1 MDVLFLV
8 GAAVIGA
15 TVQFWRAVA
24 IAGSQLVVGIVAV
37 LNLALGLGIPPLAL
51 LAVYVICIGLGF
63 ATYLQGLKLAKDHPR
78 RETCELLGASS
89 VFGMLGVVAAN
100 LAAIAMR

>member
-15 TVQFWRAVA
+15 TVRFWRAVA
-24 IAGSQLVVGIVAV
+24 IATAQLVVGIVAV
-37 LNLALGLGIPPLAL
+37 LNLALALGIPPLVLVAG
-51 LAVYVICIGLGF
+51 YVICTGLGF
-63 ATYLQGLKLAKDHPR
+63 ETYRQGLKLAKDHPR

-89 VFGMLGVVAAN
+89 VFGMLGVAVAN
-100 LAAIAMR
+100 LAAIAAR